1 MSTALAAVDLPDTSA
16 AVSSTLAAVDVPST
30 ATGWLLSA
38 LILLGAVPMLCA
50 VVQYV
55 LVALHRWFSHYEHAD
70 PDHLPNVAVLVPAWN
85 EAAVL
90 DFSVDRMMALDYP
103 PDRLR
108 LVIVDDAST
117 DGTPELLARKLARY
131 PGRLVVLRREKGGEG
146 KSHTLNHGLGVL
158 MEDDWAEA
166 VLITDADV
174 VFAPDAIARMA
185 RHLADPNVGAV
196 TAFIREA
203 SQPPNWMSR
212 YIGYEYATAQLAS
225 RRAQNVIGAQACL
238 AGGAQLL
245 SRENLEALGGR
256 IDTATL
262 AEDTVTTLLTQL
274 RGRRVVFDP
283 NAECFAEEPASV
295 IGLWKQRLRW
305 SRGNLQVT
313 RRFRSVF
320 FRRRAAHRLGNL
332 WFGLQWYATLLLPA
346 FMVLASAALV
356 ALWIFDAHDAN
367 LLFRAYWSIS
377 AFAFVFTTTFTLLLD
392 KGVARRSWRQ
402 AIAFPGLVNLAM
414 IGWVLAPEPMYRLVR
429 WVVEGI
435 GLDWSPQT
443 RRVLALLAYLWI
455 AGCMVFAWLL
465 YRLDRISA
473 LRRFVLPVLVLIVGF
488 GPLLCA
494 MTFAAY
500 VAEARG
506 AAATWDK
513 TEKTGKV
520 GTS

>member
-1 MSTALAAVDLPDTSA
+1 MSTFLAAVE
-16 AVSSTLAAVDVPST
+16 VPST
-30 ATGWLLSA
+30 TAGWFLSV
-38 LILLGAVPMLCA
+38 LILLGAVPMLCSI
-50 VVQYV
+50 VQFV
-55 LVALHRWFSHYEHAD
+55 LVALHRWFSHYKQAD
-70 PDHLPNVAVLVPAWN
+70 PDFTPRIAVLVPAWN

-117 DGTPELLARKLARY
+117 DGTPELLAAKQARY
-131 PGRLVVLRREKGGEG
+131 PGRLLVLRRQKGGQG
-146 KSHTLNHGLGVL
+146 KAHTLNHGLAVL

-185 RHLADPNVGAV
+185 RHLADPEVGAV

-203 SQPPNWMSR
+203 SAPPNWMSR

-245 SRENLEALGGR
+245 SRENLDALGGR
-256 IDTATL
+256 IDTETL

-305 SRGNLQVT
+305 SRGNLQVS

-320 FRRRAAHRLGNL
+320 FRRSSEHQLGNV

-346 FMVLASAALV
+346 FMVLVSAVLV

-367 LLFRAYWSIS
+367 LLFRAYWIIS
-377 AFAFVFTTTFTLLLD
+377 AFAFVFTTTYTLLLD

-402 AIAFPGLVNLAM
+402 AVAFPGLVNLAM
-414 IGWVLAPEPMYRLVR
+414 IGWVLAPEPMYNLVR
-429 WVVEGI
+429 WVVESL
-435 GLDWSPQT
+435 GLDWTQQT
-443 RRVLALLAYLWI
+443 RRIIALLAYLWI
-455 AGCMVFAWLL
+455 AGCMVAAWLL
-465 YRLDRISA
+465 YRLDRVSA
-473 LRRFVLPVLVLIVGF
+473 LRRVVLPVLVLIVGF
-488 GPLLCA
+488 GPLLCSV
-494 MTFAAY
+494 TFAAY

-506 AAATWDK
+506 AASTWDK

>member
-1 MSTALAAVDLPDTSA
+1 MSTSIAAL
-16 AVSSTLAAVDVPST
+16 DVPGT
-30 ATGWLLSA
+30 AAGWFLSV
-38 LILLGAVPMLCA
+38 LILFGAIPMVCS

-55 LVALHRWFSHYEHAD
+55 LVALHRWFSHYDRANPSHT
-70 PDHLPNVAVLVPAWN
+70 PRVAVLVPAWN

-90 DFSVDRMMALDYP
+90 DFSVERMMALDYP

-117 DGTPELLARKLARY
+117 DGTPELLAAKQARY
-131 PGRLVVLRREKGGEG
+131 PGRLMVLRRQQGGQG
-146 KSHTLNHGLGVL
+146 KAHTLNHGLAVL
-158 MEDDWAEA
+158 MDDDWADA

-174 VFAPDAIARMA
+174 VFAPDAIARMV
-185 RHLADPNVGAV
+185 RHLADPQVGAV

-203 SQPPNWMSR
+203 SQPPTWMSR

-245 SRENLEALGGR
+245 SRENLDALGGR
-256 IDTATL
+256 IDTDTL

-283 NAECFAEEPASV
+283 NAQCFAEEPASV
-295 IGLWKQRLRW
+295 TGLWKQRLRW
-305 SRGNLQVT
+305 SRGNLQVS

-320 FRRRAAHRLGNL
+320 FRRSSAHRLGNL

-356 ALWIFDAHDAN
+356 ALWIVDAHDAN

-377 AFAFVFTTTFTLLLD
+377 AFAFFFTTLFTLMLD

-402 AIAFPGLVNLAM
+402 ALAFPGLVNLTIIA
-414 IGWVLAPEPMYRLVR
+414 WVLAPEPMDRLVR
-429 WVVEGI
+429 LVVEGLGI
-435 GLDWSPQT
+435 EWSLQT
-443 RRVLALLAYLWI
+443 RRTLALLAYLWI
-455 AGCMVFAWLL
+455 AGCMVFAWII
-465 YRLDRISA
+465 YRLDRVSA
-473 LRRFVLPVLVLIVGF
+473 LRRVVLPVLVFIVGF
-488 GPLLCA
+488 GPLLCSI
-494 MTFAAY
+494 TFAAY

-506 AAATWDK
+506 AATTWDK

-520 GTS
+520 GTA